1 MLTVSQPALLQDTA
15 ILSGSNQLSYCKSNE
30 RLQRRDSL
38 FFPVEKTRLGAI
50 CGATA
55 NDSISSIANA
65 IIVQTPNGGKIVNTC
80 SDTYALK
87 TIEEILLPIEE
98 VLDKEFD
105 YSAVYRHHDH
115 ARFYVDYIIHK
126 ALSVG
131 DETDIILPK
140 IRVQH
145 SYSGDVRYEVLT
157 GFYRQI
163 CSNGLSVLID
173 GSKQSW
179 KSKHTTNKLDLK
191 HSMNHLLNFVES
203 ASDYKQCFEVISE
216 KVVLDVEERL
226 GQVIAYTGFPK
237 GLLEQVSDR
246 IAQETNL
253 GLMPS
258 DWLVY
263 NGFNY
268 VLNHNHTS
276 FNILEQNR
284 NKLDHEILGF
294 LLQH

>member
-1 MLTVSQPALLQDTA
+1 MVQISQPALQVNTA
-15 ILSGSNQLSYCKSNE
+15 ILSGTNQLAYCKSNE
-30 RLQRRDSL
+30 RLERRESL
-38 FFPVEKTRLGAI
+38 FFPVEKKRLGAI
-50 CGATA
+50 CGDYA
-55 NDSISSIANA
+55 NDAIGSISNA
-65 IIVQTPNGGKIVNTC
+65 IVVQTPNGGKIVNTC

-126 ALSVG
+126 PLSVG

-173 GSKQSW
+173 GTKQSF

-191 HSMNHLLNFVES
+191 HSMNHLLTFVES
-203 ASDYKQCFEVISE
+203 ASDYKQCFEILTGKAVNM
-216 KVVLDVEERL
+216 EERIE
-226 GQVIAYTGFPK
+226 QVIQYTGFPK
-237 GLLEQVSDR
+237 GLLQEVSDR

-253 GLMPS
+253 GLEPS

-276 FNILEQNR
+276 FKMLEQNR
-284 NKLDHEILGF
+284 QTLDHAVLGY
-294 LLQH
+294 LLQY